1 MPHAPETFVHLHNHT
16 EYSLLDGASR
26 IPAMVARAA
35 ELEMPAIGLTDHGV
49 MYGAIHFY
57 KACKDAG
64 IKPIIGCEV
73 YVAPRSRLL
82 REGRV
87 DRDPNHLTL
96 LAADHEGYVNLMRLC
111 TVGQMEGMYYRPRI
125 DKEIL
130 AEHSKGL
137 IALSGCLQGEPAS
150 RIVDGDV
157 EGAREAVAVYR
168 DIFGKDRFLL
178 EVQRHGIDKQVE
190 VNNVLARF
198 GKEFGLRLCA
208 TNDLHY
214 VHRHDSEAHDV
225 LLCLQTG
232 ARFNDP
238 NRWRFSTQENY
249 LKTPAEMIEAF
260 ADMPEAL
267 AATIEVADQVDLK
280 LSLGATLLPPF
291 DVPDGLAPDQYL
303 RQLVKKGLEWR
314 FGEPAA
320 EVNERAEQEL
330 GVIGQT
336 GYASYFLIVWDFYN
350 FARRNGIVVGPG
362 RGSAAGSLVSYCL
375 GITNLDPL
383 QHGLIFERFLNID
396 RVSMPDI
403 DCDFSVEGRERV
415 IRYVSEKYGADRVAQ
430 IITFTTMASKA
441 AIRDVGRV
449 LEVPLRD
456 TDRLAKLVPVWQGRS
471 KSLED
476 AIKEVP
482 EFREAYES
490 SDEAKRLV
498 DVAKTLEG
506 VSRNVSTHAAGVVIA
521 PEPLVRYTPLQYG
534 PGRESVITQYDMKAV
549 GDIGLLKID
558 FLGLQNLDIIAT
570 CLRLVKEHTGVEI
583 DIEKVPFDDAKTYE
597 LISAGDTH
605 GVFQLEGAGMRRM
618 LMDMR
623 PSRFED
629 IIVAIALF
637 RPGPMQ
643 DIPAYV
649 ARKHGREPIEYL
661 HEWLQP
667 ILEPTYGVFTYQEQ
681 VMEAA
686 RVLAGFKLS
695 EADILR
701 SAMGKKDRVK
711 MAQQRQ
717 KFVRGAIEKGIADA
731 AAEQLF
737 DRIAAFASYGFNKS
751 HSAAYAVISYQT
763 AYLKANFPLEYMTAL
778 LINMEG
784 NAERVATAIVDCR
797 LRSIDVLAPNINQ
810 SSVDFSMQGGSAE
823 ARALPGRRGGG
834 ESPPPPDGRILF
846 GLAAIKNVGR
856 HAVESVVALRDADG
870 AFKSLEDLC
879 ERTSAIQDVNRR
891 VLEALVQSGACDSL
905 GERARL
911 IAALDHAVSRA
922 ERARRD
928 RESGQT
934 SLLDMVGS
942 PDVEPDDYGLTIDV
956 APMAGEEK
964 LRLEKEL
971 LGLYLSDHPLRRI
984 STELARLSDT
994 QAVEVTSALQDTEV
1008 RVAGLVREVR
1018 RVVTRKGQIMAYAT
1032 LEDLTGAVDVVL
1044 FPRVFEQ
1051 TRLLFEPDKVVVV
1064 QGKVDARAGSTR
1076 ASGAAASPVEPEI
1089 EAEVETASVV
1099 ADMAWLWDDPDCV
1112 PVARR
1117 QLVHVRIPSGDA
1129 GLAAQLEAVL
1139 ARHPGTDEVVLH
1151 VVVGSREVV
1160 VNADRYHVLAGPDLA
1175 AEIDE
1180 LVGQAATRLE
1190 TVRPKAQSNGNGRS
1204 NGERGRRG

>member
-35 ELEMPAIGLTDHGV
+35 ELGMPAIGLTDHGV

-96 LAADHEGYVNLMRLC
+96 LAANHEGYVNLMRLC
-111 TVGQMEGMYYRPRI
+111 TVGQMEGMYYKPRI

-137 IALSGCLQGEPAS
+137 IALSGCLQGEAAS
-150 RIVDGDV
+150 RIVEGDV
-157 EGAREAVAVYR
+157 DGARESVAAYR

-178 EVQRHGIDKQVE
+178 EVQRHGIDRQVE
-190 VNNVLARF
+190 VNTVLEHF

-249 LKTPAEMIEAF
+249 LKTSAEMIETF
-260 ADMPEAL
+260 GDLPEAL
-267 AATIEVADQVDLK
+267 ASTLEVADQVDLK
-280 LSLGATLLPPF
+280 LNLGATLLPPF
-291 DVPDGLAPDQYL
+291 DVPDGLTPDQYL
-303 RQLVKKGLEWR
+303 KQLVAKGMEWR
-314 FGEPAA
+314 FGSPSAQ
-320 EVNERAEQEL
+320 VKERAEQEL
-330 GVIGQT
+330 FVISQT

-350 FARRNGIVVGPG
+350 FARQNGIVVGPG

-375 GITNLDPL
+375 GITNLDPI

-403 DCDFSVEGRERV
+403 DCDFSVEGREKV
-415 IRYVSEKYGADRVAQ
+415 IRYVSEKYGSDRVAQ

-456 TDRLAKLVPVWQGRS
+456 TDRLAKLIPVWQGRS
-471 KSLED
+471 KSLDD
-476 AIKEVP
+476 AMKEVP
-482 EFREAYES
+482 DLREAYES
-490 SDEAKRLV
+490 NEDQKRLI
-498 DVAKTLEG
+498 DVARALEN

-534 PGRESVITQYDMKAV
+534 PKSEAVITQYDMKAV

-570 CLRLVKEHTGVEI
+570 CLRLVRERR
-583 DIEKVPFDDAKTYE
+583 DIEVDLESVPFDDAKTYE
-597 LISAGDTH
+597 LIAAGDTH
-605 GVFQLEGAGMRRM
+605 GVFQFEGAGMRRM

-623 PSRFED
+623 PQSFGD
-629 IIVAIALF
+629 VSAAVALF
-637 RPGPMQ
+637 RPGPMVN
-643 DIPAYV
+643 IPAFI
-649 ARKHGREPIEYL
+649 ARKQGREPIEYM
-661 HEWLQP
+661 HERLEP
-667 ILEPTYGVFTYQEQ
+667 ILRETYGVMIYQEQ
-681 VMEAA
+681 VMMAA
-686 RVLAGFKLS
+686 RELAGFTMS

-701 SAMGKKDRVK
+701 AAMGKKDKAK
-711 MAQQRQ
+711 MAKLRT
-717 KFVRGAIEKGIADA
+717 KFIDGTVERGIPKSTAEALFDGIAKF
-731 AAEQLF
+731 AE
-737 DRIAAFASYGFNKS
+737 YGFNRA
-751 HSAAYAVISYQT
+751 HSAAYGVIAYQT
-763 AYLKANFPLEYMTAL
+763 AYLKANYPLEYMTAL
-778 LINMEG
+778 LIHMEG

-797 LRSIDVLAPNINQ
+797 LRGIDVLAPDINR
-810 SSVDFSMQGGSAE
+810 SRADFSIA
-823 ARALPGRRGGG
+823 
-834 ESPPPPDGRILF
+834 DGRIQF
-846 GLAAIKNVGR
+846 GLAAIKNVGQ
-856 HAVESVVALRDADG
+856 HAVESIVSLRDADG
-870 AFKSLEDLC
+870 PFKSLEDLC

-934 SLLDMVGS
+934 SLLEMVGS
-942 PDVEPDDYGLTIDV
+942 EEVTADDYGLTIDV

-984 STELARLSDT
+984 SAELAKLSDT

-1032 LEDLTGAVDVVL
+1032 LEDLTGSVDIVL

-1051 TRLLFEPDKVVVV
+1051 ARLLFEPDRVVVV

-1076 ASGAAASPVEPEI
+1076 ASGAASSPVDPEI
-1089 EAEVETASVV
+1089 EVEVETASVV
-1099 ADMAWLWDDPDCV
+1099 ADMAWLWDDPECV
-1112 PVARR
+1112 PVSRR
-1117 QLVHVRIPSGDA
+1117 QLVHVRIPSSDA
-1129 GLAAQLEAVL
+1129 GLAEQLEAVL

-1160 VNADRYHVLAGPDLA
+1160 VNADRYHVLGGPALA
-1175 AEIDE
+1175 AEIDQ
-1180 LVGQAATRLE
+1180 LVGEASTRLE
-1190 TVRPKAQSNGNGRS
+1190 TVRPKVQSNGNGRGY
-1204 NGERGRRG
+1204 GERGRRAQ

>member
-26 IPAMVARAA
+26 IPAMVSRAA
-35 ELEMPAIGLTDHGV
+35 ELGMPAIGLTDHGV

-57 KACKDAG
+57 KACKEAG

-96 LAADHEGYVNLMRLC
+96 LASSHEGYLNLMRLC
-111 TVGQMEGMYYRPRI
+111 TVGQMEGMYYKPRI

-137 IALSGCLQGEPAS
+137 IALSGCLQGEAAS
-150 RIVDGDV
+150 KIVEGDID
-157 EGAREAVAVYR
+157 GARESVATYR
-168 DIFGKDRFLL
+168 DIFGKDNFLL
-178 EVQRHGIDKQVE
+178 EVQKHGIDKQVE
-190 VNNVLARF
+190 VNAVLARF
-198 GKEFGLRLCA
+198 GKELGLRLCA

-260 ADMPEAL
+260 ADMPDAL
-267 AATIEVADQVDLK
+267 ASTLEVADQCDLK
-280 LSLGATLLPPF
+280 LNLGATLLPPF
-291 DVPDGLAPDQYL
+291 DVPDGLTPDQYL
-303 RQLVKKGLEWR
+303 RQLVVKGLEWR
-314 FGEPAA
+314 FGKPS
-320 EVNERAEQEL
+320 VSVTERADQEL
-330 GVIGQT
+330 AVIGQT

-350 FARRNGIVVGPG
+350 FARQNGIVVGPG

-403 DCDFSVEGRERV
+403 DCDFSVEGREKV

-471 KSLED
+471 KTLED
-476 AIKEVP
+476 TVKEVP

-498 DVAKTLEG
+498 DVAKALEG

-521 PEPLVRYTPLQYG
+521 PEPLVRYTPLQFG
-534 PGRESVITQYDMKAV
+534 PGREAVITQYDMKAV

-570 CLRLVKEHTGVEI
+570 CMRLIKEQRGIEI
-583 DIEKVPFDDAKTYE
+583 DLEHLAFDDPKTYE
-597 LISAGDTH
+597 LISTADTH

-623 PSRFED
+623 PQSFED
-629 IIVAIALF
+629 VSAAIALF
-637 RPGPMQ
+637 RPGPMVN
-643 DIPAYV
+643 IPAFI
-649 ARKHGREPIEYL
+649 ARKQGREPIEYM
-661 HEWLQP
+661 HERLEP
-667 ILEPTYGVFTYQEQ
+667 ILRETYGVMIYQEQ
-681 VMEAA
+681 VMMAA
-686 RVLAGFKLS
+686 RELAGFTMS

-701 SAMGKKDRVK
+701 AAMGKKDKAK
-711 MAQQRQ
+711 MAKLRT
-717 KFVRGAIEKGIADA
+717 KFIDGTVERGIPKATAEALFDGIAKF
-731 AAEQLF
+731 AE
-737 DRIAAFASYGFNKS
+737 YGFNRA

-763 AYLKANFPLEYMTAL
+763 AYLKANYPLEYMTAL
-778 LINMEG
+778 LIHMEG
-784 NAERVATAIVDCR
+784 SADRVATAIVDCR
-797 LRSIDVLAPNINQ
+797 LRAIDVLAPNVNQ
-810 SSVDFSMQGGSAE
+810 SRTDFSMT
-823 ARALPGRRGGG
+823 
-834 ESPPPPDGRILF
+834 DGRILF

-856 HAVESVVALRDADG
+856 HAVESIVGLRDADG
-870 AFKSLEDLC
+870 PFKSLDELC

-934 SLLDMVGS
+934 SLLEMVGS
-942 PDVEPDDYGLTIDV
+942 PDVEIEDYGLTIDV
-956 APMAGEEK
+956 APMAGDEK

-984 STELARLSDT
+984 SAELAKLADA

-1032 LEDLTGAVDVVL
+1032 LEDLTGTVDIVL

-1076 ASGAAASPVEPEI
+1076 ASGAVVSPVEPEI

-1112 PVARR
+1112 PVSRR
-1117 QLVHVRIPSGDA
+1117 QLVHVRIPNDDA
-1129 GLAAQLEAVL
+1129 GLADRLEAVL

-1160 VNADRYHVLAGPDLA
+1160 VNADRYHVLAGPALA

-1190 TVRPKAQSNGNGRS
+1190 TVRPKAQSNGNGWGG
-1204 NGERGRRG
+1204 NGRGNGDRGRRSQ

>member
-35 ELEMPAIGLTDHGV
+35 ELGMPAIGLTDHGV
-49 MYGAIHFY
+49 MYGSIHFY
-57 KACKDAG
+57 KACKDVG

-96 LAADHEGYVNLMRLC
+96 LAANHEGYVNLMRLC
-111 TVGQMEGMYYRPRI
+111 TVGQMEGMYYKPRI

-137 IALSGCLQGEPAS
+137 IALSGCLQGEAAS
-150 RIVDGDV
+150 RIVEGDID
-157 EGAREAVAVYR
+157 GARESVAAYR

-178 EVQRHGIDKQVE
+178 EVQRHGIDRQVE
-190 VNNVLARF
+190 VNTVLERF
-198 GKEFGLRLCA
+198 GKELGLRLCA

-249 LKTPAEMIEAF
+249 LKTPAEMIETF
-260 ADMPEAL
+260 GDLPDAL
-267 AATIEVADQVDLK
+267 ASTLEVADQVDLK
-280 LSLGATLLPPF
+280 LNLGATLLPPF
-291 DVPDGLAPDQYL
+291 DVPDGLTPDQYL
-303 RQLVKKGLEWR
+303 KQLVGKGMEWR
-314 FGEPAA
+314 FGNPSAQ
-320 EVNERAEQEL
+320 VMERAEQEL
-330 GVIGQT
+330 FVISQT

-350 FARRNGIVVGPG
+350 FARQNGIVVGPG

-375 GITNLDPL
+375 GITNLDPI

-403 DCDFSVEGRERV
+403 DCDFSVEGREKV
-415 IRYVSEKYGADRVAQ
+415 IRYVSEKYGSDRVAQ

-456 TDRLAKLVPVWQGRS
+456 TDRLAKLIPVWQGRS
-471 KSLED
+471 KSLDD
-476 AIKEVP
+476 AMKEVP
-482 EFREAYES
+482 DLREAYES
-490 SDEAKRLV
+490 NEDQKRLI
-498 DVAKTLEG
+498 DVARALEN

-534 PGRESVITQYDMKAV
+534 PKSEAVITQYDMKAV

-570 CLRLVKEHTGVEI
+570 CLRLVRERR
-583 DIEKVPFDDAKTYE
+583 DIEVDLESVPFDDAKTYE
-597 LISAGDTH
+597 LIAAGDTH
-605 GVFQLEGAGMRRM
+605 GVFQFEGAGMRRM

-623 PSRFED
+623 PQSFGD
-629 IIVAIALF
+629 VSAAVALF
-637 RPGPMQ
+637 RPGPMVN
-643 DIPAYV
+643 IPAFI
-649 ARKHGREPIEYL
+649 ARKQGREPIEYM
-661 HEWLQP
+661 HERLEP
-667 ILEPTYGVFTYQEQ
+667 ILRETYGVMIYQEQ
-681 VMEAA
+681 VMMAA
-686 RVLAGFKLS
+686 RELAGFTMS

-701 SAMGKKDRVK
+701 AAMGKKDKAK
-711 MAQQRQ
+711 MAKLRT
-717 KFVRGAIEKGIADA
+717 KFIDGTVERGIPKSTAEALFDGIAKF
-731 AAEQLF
+731 AE
-737 DRIAAFASYGFNKS
+737 YGFNRA
-751 HSAAYAVISYQT
+751 HSAAYGVIAYQT
-763 AYLKANFPLEYMTAL
+763 AYLKANYPLEYMTAL
-778 LINMEG
+778 LIHMEG

-797 LRSIDVLAPNINQ
+797 LRGIDVLAPDINR
-810 SSVDFSMQGGSAE
+810 SRADFSIA
-823 ARALPGRRGGG
+823 
-834 ESPPPPDGRILF
+834 DGRIQF
-846 GLAAIKNVGR
+846 GLAAIKNVGQ
-856 HAVESVVALRDADG
+856 HAVESIVSLRDADG
-870 AFKSLEDLC
+870 TFKSLEDLC

-934 SLLDMVGS
+934 SLLEMVGS
-942 PDVEPDDYGLTIDV
+942 EEVTADDYGLTIDV

-984 STELARLSDT
+984 SAELAKLSDT

-1032 LEDLTGAVDVVL
+1032 LEDLTGSVDIVL

-1051 TRLLFEPDKVVVV
+1051 ARLLFEPDKVVVV

-1076 ASGAAASPVEPEI
+1076 ASGAASSPVDPEI
-1089 EAEVETASVV
+1089 EVEVETASVV
-1099 ADMAWLWDDPDCV
+1099 ADMAWLWDDPDCA
-1112 PVARR
+1112 PVSRR
-1117 QLVHVRIPSGDA
+1117 QLVHVRIPSSDA
-1129 GLAAQLEAVL
+1129 GLAEQLESVL

-1160 VNADRYHVLAGPDLA
+1160 VNADRYHVLAGPALA
-1175 AEIDE
+1175 AEIDQ
-1180 LVGQAATRLE
+1180 LVGEAATRLE
-1190 TVRPKAQSNGNGRS
+1190 TVRPKAQSNGNGRGY
-1204 NGERGRRG
+1204 GERGRRA

>member
-1 MPHAPETFVHLHNHT
+1 M
-16 EYSLLDGASR
+16 
-26 IPAMVARAA
+26 
-35 ELEMPAIGLTDHGV
+35 
-49 MYGAIHFY
+49 
-57 KACKDAG
+57 
-64 IKPIIGCEV
+64 
-73 YVAPRSRLL
+73 

-87 DRDPNHLTL
+87 DRNPNHLTL

-111 TVGQMEGMYYRPRI
+111 TVGQMEGMYYKPRI

-137 IALSGCLQGEPAS
+137 IALSGCLQGEAAT
-150 RIVDGDV
+150 RIVEGDV
-157 EGAREAVAVYR
+157 DGARESVAAYR

-178 EVQRHGIDKQVE
+178 EVQRHGIDKQAD
-190 VNNVLARF
+190 VNALLVRF
-198 GKEFGLRLCA
+198 GQEFGLRLCA

-249 LKTPAEMIEAF
+249 LKTPAEMIETF
-260 ADMPEAL
+260 QDLPEAL
-267 AATIEVADQVDLK
+267 ATTLEVADQVNLK

-291 DVPDGLAPDQYL
+291 DVPDGLTPDQYL
-303 RQLVKKGLEWR
+303 RQLVLEGLEWR
-314 FGEPAA
+314 FGQPAA
-320 EVNERAEQEL
+320 GAKERAEQEL
-330 GVIGQT
+330 AVISQT

-350 FARRNGIVVGPG
+350 FARQNGIVVGPG

-383 QHGLIFERFLNID
+383 KHGLIFERFLNID

-403 DCDFSVEGRERV
+403 DCDFSVEGREKV

-471 KSLED
+471 KTLED
-476 AIKEVP
+476 TIKEVS

-490 SDEAKRLV
+490 SEETKRMV
-498 DVAKTLEG
+498 DVARTLEG

-521 PEPLVRYTPLQYG
+521 PEPLVHYTPLQYG
-534 PGRESVITQYDMKAV
+534 PGREAVITQYDMKAV

-570 CLRLVKEHTGVEI
+570 CMRLVKERTGVEI
-583 DIEKVPFDDAKTYE
+583 DIEHLPFDDAKTYE

-605 GVFQLEGAGMRRM
+605 GTFQLEGAGMRRM

-643 DIPAYV
+643 DIPAYI
-649 ARKHGREPIEYL
+649 ARKHGRERIEYP
-661 HEWLQP
+661 HDWLEP

-717 KFVRGAIEKGIADA
+717 KFVQGAVGKGIAEP

-763 AYLKANFPLEYMTAL
+763 ANLKANYPLEYMTSL
-778 LINMEG
+778 LIHMEG

-797 LRSIDVLAPNINQ
+797 LRGIDVLAPDINH
-810 SSVDFSMQGGSAE
+810 SRADFSMTAGK
-823 ARALPGRRGGG
+823 LP
-834 ESPPPPDGRILF
+834 SPPRGEGQREGRGEGQGDGRGSIQF

-856 HAVESVVALRDADG
+856 HAVESIVALREADG
-870 AFKSLEDLC
+870 PFKSLEDLC

-891 VLEALVQSGACDSL
+891 VLEALVQSGACDTL

-942 PDVEPDDYGLTIDV
+942 PEVAADDFGLTIDV

-984 STELARLSDT
+984 SAELAKLSDT

-1032 LEDLTGAVDVVL
+1032 LEDLTGSVDIVL

-1051 TRLLFEPDKVVVV
+1051 ARLLFEPDKVVVV

-1076 ASGAAASPVEPEI
+1076 ASGAASSPVDPEI
-1089 EAEVETASVV
+1089 EVEVETASVV
-1099 ADMAWLWDDPDCV
+1099 ADMAWLWDDPDCA
-1112 PVARR
+1112 PVSRR
-1117 QLVHVRIPSGDA
+1117 QLVHVRIPSSDA
-1129 GLAAQLEAVL
+1129 GLAEQLESVL

-1160 VNADRYHVLAGPDLA
+1160 VNADRYHVLAGPALA
-1175 AEIDE
+1175 AEIDQ
-1180 LVGQAATRLE
+1180 LVGEAATRLE
-1190 TVRPKAQSNGNGRS
+1190 TVRPKAQSNGNGRGY
-1204 NGERGRRG
+1204 GERGRRA

>member
-26 IPAMVARAA
+26 IPAMVSRAA
-35 ELEMPAIGLTDHGV
+35 ELGMPAIGLTDHGV

-57 KACKDAG
+57 KACKEAG

-96 LAADHEGYVNLMRLC
+96 LAANHAGYLNLMRLC
-111 TVGQMEGMYYRPRI
+111 TVGQMEGMYYKPRI

-130 AEHSKGL
+130 AQHSEGL
-137 IALSGCLQGEPAS
+137 IALSGCLQGEAAS
-150 RIVDGDV
+150 RIVDGDID
-157 EGAREAVAVYR
+157 GARESVAAYR
-168 DIFGKDRFLL
+168 DIFGPDRFLL
-178 EVQRHGIDKQVE
+178 EVQRHGIDRQVE
-190 VNNVLARF
+190 VNDALARF

-267 AATIEVADQVDLK
+267 ASTLEVADQCDLK

-291 DVPDGLAPDQYL
+291 DVPDGMKPDQYL
-303 RQLVKKGLEWR
+303 RQLVLNGLDWR
-314 FGEPAA
+314 FGKPAPAA
-320 EVNERAEQEL
+320 KERAEQEL
-330 GVIGQT
+330 SVISQT

-350 FARRNGIVVGPG
+350 FARQNGIVVGPG

-403 DCDFSVEGRERV
+403 DCDFSVEGREKV

-471 KSLED
+471 KTLED
-476 AIKEVP
+476 TIKEVS

-490 SDEAKRLV
+490 SEEAKHLI
-498 DVAKTLEG
+498 DVARTLEG

-534 PGRESVITQYDMKAV
+534 PGREAVITQYDMKAV

-570 CLRLVKEHTGVEI
+570 CMRLIKERRGIEI
-583 DIEKVPFDDAKTYE
+583 DLEHLTFDDAKTYE
-597 LISAGDTH
+597 LIANGDTH
-605 GVFQLEGAGMRRM
+605 GVFQLEGPGMRRM
-618 LMDMR
+618 VMDMR
-623 PSRFED
+623 PQSFED
-629 IIVAIALF
+629 VAAAIALF
-637 RPGPMQ
+637 RPGPMVN
-643 DIPAYV
+643 IPAFI
-649 ARKHGREPIEYL
+649 ARKQGREPIEYM
-661 HEWLQP
+661 HERLEP
-667 ILEPTYGVFTYQEQ
+667 ILRETYGVMIYQEQ
-681 VMEAA
+681 VMMAA
-686 RVLAGFKLS
+686 RELAGFTMS

-701 SAMGKKDRVK
+701 AAMGKKDKAK
-711 MAQQRQ
+711 MAKLRA
-717 KFVRGAIEKGIADA
+717 KFIDGTVERGIPKATAEALFDGIAKF
-731 AAEQLF
+731 AE
-737 DRIAAFASYGFNKS
+737 YGFNRA
-751 HSAAYAVISYQT
+751 HSAAYGVISYQT
-763 AYLKANFPLEYMTAL
+763 AYLKANYPLEYMTAL
-778 LINMEG
+778 LIHMEG
-784 NAERVATAIVDCR
+784 SADRVATAIVDCR
-797 LRSIDVLAPNINQ
+797 LRGIDVLAPDINR
-810 SSVDFSMQGGSAE
+810 SRTDFSMTDEQFPSPHRGEGQGEG
-823 ARALPGRRGGG
+823 RGG
-834 ESPPPPDGRILF
+834 RIRF

-856 HAVESVVALRDADG
+856 HAVESIVGLRDADG
-870 AFKSLEDLC
+870 PFKSLEDLC
-879 ERTSAIQDVNRR
+879 ERTSAVQDVNRR

-934 SLLDMVGS
+934 SLLEMVGS
-942 PDVEPDDYGLTIDV
+942 PDVETDDYGLTIDV
-956 APMAGEEK
+956 APMAGDEK

-984 STELARLSDT
+984 SAELAKLADT

-1051 TRLLFEPDKVVVV
+1051 TRLLFEPDKVLVV

-1099 ADMAWLWDDPDCV
+1099 ADMAWLWDDPECV
-1112 PVARR
+1112 PVSRR

-1129 GLAAQLEAVL
+1129 GIAEQLEAVL
-1139 ARHPGTDEVVLH
+1139 ARHPGGDEVVLH

-1160 VNADRYHVLAGPDLA
+1160 VNADRYHVLAGPALV
-1175 AEIDE
+1175 AEIDQ

-1190 TVRPKAQSNGNGRS
+1190 MVRPKAQSNGNGRG

>member
-16 EYSLLDGASR
+16 EYSLLDGVSR

-64 IKPIIGCEV
+64 IKPIVGCEV

-96 LAADHEGYVNLMRLC
+96 LAADHTGYVNLMRLC

-168 DIFGKDRFLL
+168 DIFGPDRFLL
-178 EVQRHGIDKQVE
+178 EVQRHGIDRQVE
-190 VNNVLARF
+190 VNDALARF

-471 KSLED
+471 KSLEE

-1064 QGKVDARAGSTR
+1064 QGKVVARAGSTR
-1076 ASGAAASPVEPEI
+1076 ASGS
-1089 EAEVETASVV
+1089 
-1099 ADMAWLWDDPDCV
+1099 
-1112 PVARR
+1112 
-1117 QLVHVRIPSGDA
+1117 A
-1129 GLAAQLEAVL
+1129 GSA
-1139 ARHPGTDEVVLH
+1139 
-1151 VVVGSREVV
+1151 
-1160 VNADRYHVLAGPDLA
+1160 
-1175 AEIDE
+1175 
-1180 LVGQAATRLE
+1180 
-1190 TVRPKAQSNGNGRS
+1190 
-1204 NGERGRRG
+1204 

>member
-1 MPHAPETFVHLHNHT
+1 MIAIPMPWPCRAGSTAIDANSRLPSPCDLTWPIPITTPSSSATTKFGQRRFTRGKRTSLMRRKIPGWSASFAGRMVRGILAPVDYPGVRHTQSQTMQHAPKTFVHLHNHT

-35 ELEMPAIGLTDHGV
+35 ELEMPALGLTDHGV

-57 KACKDAG
+57 KACKEAG
-64 IKPIIGCEV
+64 IKPIVGCEV

-87 DRDPNHLTL
+87 DRDPSHLTL
-96 LAADHEGYVNLMRLC
+96 LAASHEGYLNLMKLC
-111 TVGQMEGMYYRPRI
+111 TVGQMEGMYYKPRI

-130 AEHSKGL
+130 AEHSAGL
-137 IALSGCLQGEPAS
+137 IALSGCLQGEVAG
-150 RIVDGDV
+150 RIVDNDMD
-157 EGAREAVAVYR
+157 GAKESVAAFR
-168 DIFGKDRFLL
+168 DIFGADRFLL
-178 EVQRHGIDKQVE
+178 EVQRHGIEKQDR
-190 VNNVLARF
+190 VNEALTGF

-214 VHRHDSEAHDV
+214 VHKHDSESHDV

-249 LKTPAEMIEAF
+249 LKTPEEMAAAF
-260 ADMPEAL
+260 ADLPEAL
-267 AATIEVADQVDLK
+267 ASTLEVAYMVDLK
-280 LSLGATLLPPF
+280 INLGATLLPPF
-291 DVPDGLAPDQYL
+291 DVPDGLTPDQYL
-303 RQLVKKGLEWR
+303 TKVVADGLKWR
-314 FGEPAA
+314 YNGEPSTA
-320 EVNERAEQEL
+320 VKERAESEL
-330 GVIGQT
+330 AVIKAT
-336 GYASYFLIVWDFYN
+336 GYASYFLIVWDFYKY
-350 FARRNGIVVGPG
+350 ARSHEIVVGPG

-375 GITNLDPL
+375 GITNLDPI

-403 DCDFSVEGRERV
+403 DCDFSVEGREKV
-415 IRYVSEKYGADRVAQ
+415 IRYVSEKCGSDRVAQ

-456 TDRLAKLVPVWQGRS
+456 TDRLAKLIPVWQGRS
-471 KSLED
+471 KSLDD
-476 AIKEVP
+476 AVKEVP

-490 SDEAKRLV
+490 NEDQKRLI
-498 DVAKTLEG
+498 DVARALEG

-521 PEPLVRYTPLQYG
+521 PEPLVRYTPLQFG
-534 PGRESVITQYDMKAV
+534 PGKEAVVTQYDMKAV

-570 CLRLVKEHTGVEI
+570 CLRLVRERAGVVI
-583 DIEKVPFDDAKTYE
+583 DIEHVPFDDAKTYE

-649 ARKHGREPIEYL
+649 ARKHGREPIEYP
-661 HEWLQP
+661 HEWLEP
-667 ILEPTYGVFTYQEQ
+667 ILGSTYGVFTYQEQ

-717 KFVRGAIEKGIADA
+717 KFVKGAVAKGIATDA
-731 AAEQLF
+731 AEHLF

-763 AYLKANFPLEYMTAL
+763 AYLKANHPLEYMTAL
-778 LINMEG
+778 LIHMEG

-797 LRSIDVLAPNINQ
+797 LRSIDVLAPDINH
-810 SSVDFSMQGGSAE
+810 SRVDFSMAE
-823 ARALPGRRGGG
+823 
-834 ESPPPPDGRILF
+834 SRILF

-856 HAVESVVALRDADG
+856 HAVESIVALRDADG
-870 AFKSLEDLC
+870 VFKSLEELC
-879 ERTSAIQDVNRR
+879 ERTSAVQDVNRR
-891 VLEALVQSGACDSL
+891 VLESLVQSGACDSL

-942 PDVEPDDYGLTIDV
+942 PEAVPDDYGLTLDV
-956 APMAGEEK
+956 APMAEM
-964 LRLEKEL
+964 
-971 LGLYLSDHPLRRI
+971 RR
-984 STELARLSDT
+984 
-994 QAVEVTSALQDTEV
+994 
-1008 RVAGLVREVR
+1008 
-1018 RVVTRKGQIMAYAT
+1018 
-1032 LEDLTGAVDVVL
+1032 
-1044 FPRVFEQ
+1044 
-1051 TRLLFEPDKVVVV
+1051 
-1064 QGKVDARAGSTR
+1064 
-1076 ASGAAASPVEPEI
+1076 SG
-1089 EAEVETASVV
+1089 
-1099 ADMAWLWDDPDCV
+1099 W
-1112 PVARR
+1112 
-1117 QLVHVRIPSGDA
+1117 
-1129 GLAAQLEAVL
+1129 
-1139 ARHPGTDEVVLH
+1139 
-1151 VVVGSREVV
+1151 SR
-1160 VNADRYHVLAGPDLA
+1160 
-1175 AEIDE
+1175 
-1180 LVGQAATRLE
+1180 
-1190 TVRPKAQSNGNGRS
+1190 
-1204 NGERGRRG
+1204 

>member
-35 ELEMPAIGLTDHGV
+35 ELGMPAIGLTDHGV

-57 KACKDAG
+57 KACRDAG

-96 LAADHEGYVNLMRLC
+96 LAANHEGYVNLMRLC
-111 TVGQMEGMYYRPRI
+111 TVGQMEGMYYKPRI

-130 AEHSKGL
+130 AEHAKGL

-150 RIVDGDV
+150 RIVDGDID
-157 EGAREAVAVYR
+157 GARESVATYR
-168 DIFGKDRFLL
+168 DIFGRDRFLL

-190 VNNVLARF
+190 VNGVLAKF
-198 GKEFGLRLCA
+198 GQEFDLRLCA

-267 AATIEVADQVDLK
+267 ASTLEVADQVDLK
-280 LSLGATLLPPF
+280 LQLGATLLPPF
-291 DVPDGLAPDQYL
+291 DVPDGMTPDLYL
-303 RQLVKKGLEWR
+303 RQLVLKGLEWR
-314 FGEPAA
+314 YGTPSAA
-320 EVNERAEQEL
+320 VNERAEQEL
-330 GVIGQT
+330 SVISQT

-350 FARRNGIVVGPG
+350 FARKNGIVVGPG

-383 QHGLIFERFLNID
+383 EHGLIFERFLNID

-498 DVAKTLEG
+498 DVARNLEG

-521 PEPLVRYTPLQYG
+521 PDPLVRYTPLQFG
-534 PGRESVITQYDMKAV
+534 PGREAVITQYDMKAV

-558 FLGLQNLDIIAT
+558 FLGLMNLDIIAT
-570 CLRLVKEHTGVEI
+570 CLRLLKERRGLEI
-583 DIEKVPFDDAKTYE
+583 DIEKIPFDDAKTYE

-605 GVFQLEGAGMRRM
+605 GVFQFEGAGMRRM

-623 PSRFED
+623 PHGFED
-629 IIVAIALF
+629 VSAAVALF
-637 RPGPMQ
+637 RPGPMVN
-643 DIPAYV
+643 IPAFI
-649 ARKHGREPIEYL
+649 ARKQGREPIEYM
-661 HEWLQP
+661 HERLEP
-667 ILEPTYGVFTYQEQ
+667 ILRDTYGVMIYQEQ
-681 VMEAA
+681 VMMAA
-686 RVLAGFKLS
+686 REIAGFSLS

-701 SAMGKKDRVK
+701 AAMGKKDKVK
-711 MAQQRQ
+711 MARLRTKFIDGAVQR
-717 KFVRGAIEKGIADA
+717 GIAQQT
-731 AAEQLF
+731 AESLY
-737 DRIAAFASYGFNKS
+737 DGIAKFAEYGFNRA
-751 HSAAYAVISYQT
+751 HSAAYGLVAYQT
-763 AYLKANFPLEYMTAL
+763 AYLKANYPLEYMTAL
-778 LINMEG
+778 LIHMEG
-784 NAERVATAIVDCR
+784 SADRVATAIVDCR
-797 LRSIDVLAPNINQ
+797 LRGIDVLAPNINQ
-810 SSVDFSMQGGSAE
+810 SVVDFSMVE
-823 ARALPGRRGGG
+823 
-834 ESPPPPDGRILF
+834 GRILF

-856 HAVESVVALRDADG
+856 HAVESIVGLRQADG
-870 AFKSLEDLC
+870 PFKSLEELC

-942 PDVEPDDYGLTIDV
+942 PEVEADDYGLTIDV
-956 APMAGEEK
+956 EPMAGEEK

-984 STELARLSDT
+984 AAELAKLSDT

-1051 TRLLFEPDKVVVV
+1051 ARLLFEPDKVVVV

-1076 ASGAAASPVEPEI
+1076 ASGAAASPAEPEM

-1099 ADMAWLWDDPDCV
+1099 ADMAWLWDDPDCA

-1117 QLVHVRIPSGDA
+1117 QLVHVRIPTTDA
-1129 GLAAQLEAVL
+1129 GLADRLEAVL

-1151 VVVGSREVV
+1151 VVVGSREVI
-1160 VNADRYHVLAGPDLA
+1160 VNADRYHVLAGPALA

-1190 TVRPKAQSNGNGRS
+1190 TIRPKAQANGNGRG
-1204 NGERGRRG
+1204 NGDRGRRG